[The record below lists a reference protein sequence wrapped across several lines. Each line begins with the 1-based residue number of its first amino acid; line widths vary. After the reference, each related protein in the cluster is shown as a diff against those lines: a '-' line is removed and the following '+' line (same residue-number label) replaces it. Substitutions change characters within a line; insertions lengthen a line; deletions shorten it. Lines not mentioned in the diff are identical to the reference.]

1 VRSDDGINKKI
12 SYASSSSGKTWL
24 SHLDNTLG
32 INKRKRII
40 KKRKKRKVIVISS
53 DSDDIDESDDDDDK
67 GN

>member
-1 VRSDDGINKKI
+1 MRSDDGINKKI

-32 INKRKRII
+32 INNDPII

-53 DSDDIDESDDDDDK
+53 DSDDDESDDDDDK